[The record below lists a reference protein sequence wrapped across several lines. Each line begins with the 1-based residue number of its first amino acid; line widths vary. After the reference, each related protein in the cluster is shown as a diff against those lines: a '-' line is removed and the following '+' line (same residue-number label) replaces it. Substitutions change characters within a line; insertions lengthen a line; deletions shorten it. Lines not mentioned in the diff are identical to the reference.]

1 MQLAVM
7 SCNASFPALPAT
19 SLIQLSTLPQVL
31 GVLAFVYAGHSTFP
45 VIQRSMQ
52 QPSAGARAVFYGYVA
67 TFVICAALGAFG
79 YSLYGPST
87 AAVITASLPAGTA
100 VAIACTAL
108 TACNPFS
115 AFALTLEPVA
125 VAIQQRV
132 TTAWQHGQVTKGSS
146 IVNQGRSS
154 SSNSHSKAS
163 GSNAADQSQVLSSRV
178 GQEADR
184 VAQANT
190 GAGVPYHIRALVR
203 LGLALA
209 CCCTALALPYVA
221 DLMAFVG
228 ALLTMSISLI
238 MPALMHI
245 KLMWQELP
253 WWGVAFDVLVLLL
266 GVTCAGVGATSA
278 LQSLQQKLSHT
289 YAVAAVA
296 AAL

>member
-1 MQLAVM
+1 MLPLLLVYRTRASLLLHTTARCIAVVL
-7 SCNASFPALPAT
+7 NAALCCLSGVLDSESLCCIHSYLPA
-19 SLIQLSTLPQVL
+19 
-31 GVLAFVYAGHSTFP
+31 
-45 VIQRSMQ
+45 
-52 QPSAGARAVFYGYVA
+52 
-67 TFVICAALGAFG
+67 CAAL
-79 YSLYGPST
+79 T
-87 AAVITASLPAGTA
+87 
-100 VAIACTAL
+100 
-108 TACNPFS
+108 
-115 AFALTLEPVA
+115 
-125 VAIQQRV
+125 
-132 TTAWQHGQVTKGSS
+132 
-146 IVNQGRSS
+146 
-154 SSNSHSKAS
+154 
-163 GSNAADQSQVLSSRV
+163 
-178 GQEADR
+178 
-184 VAQANT
+184 
-190 GAGVPYHIRALVR
+190 
-203 LGLALA
+203 GLALA